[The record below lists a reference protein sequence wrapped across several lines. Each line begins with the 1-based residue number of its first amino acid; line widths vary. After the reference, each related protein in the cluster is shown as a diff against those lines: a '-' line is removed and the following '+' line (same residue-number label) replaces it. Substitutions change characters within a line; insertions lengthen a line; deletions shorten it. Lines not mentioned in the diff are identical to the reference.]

1 MEAKRPAQAVQA
13 VAPKSLRGKSSQRR
27 SAAPELWPMVA
38 KTAVGSAERWQLP
51 PACPWAA
58 AQEDRARSCLARRPM
73 AIDRADRAGPISK
86 TCARSEE
93 HTSELP
99 SLMRISNALFCLKN
113 K

>member
-1 MEAKRPAQAVQA
+1 MEAKRPAQPVQA

-73 AIDRADRAGPISK
+73 AMDRAD
-86 TCARSEE
+86 RSEE
-93 HTSELP
+93 HTSELQ
-99 SLMRISNALFCLKN
+99 SLMRISYDVFCLKKKN
-113 K
+113 KRKSK